1 MPEMLRPASPPNPKK
16 AASASKG
23 QTPKTIHRGQNSDE
37 PAARSSLPSSPA
49 KLTMPTPEECG
60 LVPSKPS
67 AALDWAGARTRLDD
81 LGATHYSL
89 SKAAEGGFR
98 FVCALPHPQDATKQ
112 RQFEAHAS
120 NETEAITAV
129 LKQAE
134 QWKQGRP

>member
-1 MPEMLRPASPPNPKK
+1 M
-16 AASASKG
+16 
-23 QTPKTIHRGQNSDE
+23 IHRGQNSDE
-37 PAARSSLPSSPA
+37 PAARSVLPSSPA
-49 KLTMPTPEECG
+49 RLTIPTPEECG
-60 LVPSKPS
+60 LVSSKPS
-67 AALDWAGARTRLDD
+67 AALDWSSTRMRLDN

-98 FVCALPHPQDATKQ
+98 FVCALPHPQDASKH

-120 NETEAITAV
+120 SETEAIAAV